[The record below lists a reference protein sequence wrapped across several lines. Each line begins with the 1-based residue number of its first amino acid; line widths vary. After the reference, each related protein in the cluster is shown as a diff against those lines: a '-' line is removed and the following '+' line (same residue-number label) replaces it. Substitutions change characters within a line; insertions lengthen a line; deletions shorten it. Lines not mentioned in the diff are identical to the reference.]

1 MLVLNSNKPLERRR
15 INISSQK
22 ISFKKKRVN
31 KVREDWAKLI
41 FG

>member
-1 MLVLNSNKPLERRR
+1 MLVLNSNKPLERR
-15 INISSQK
+15 INNSFQK
-22 ISFKKKRVN
+22 ITFKKKRVN

>member
-15 INISSQK
+15 NISFLK
-22 ISFKKKRVN
+22 NSFKKNRVS